1 MFTSPFPA
9 ITLHIAGGAFWST
22 LSLRPSYEMCS
33 TDKLDLEIPF
43 FCLWFVR
50 DRNTTP
56 QNNKMKCTWPVS
68 VLVCYWLSVGYFLL
82 VLVVIGFQWTLP
94 VLSISQVWI
103 LYKRA
108 CGAEKKP
115 SMQHAE
121 RTLPWINRGSEM
133 CEKGHP
139 HLRGEQ
145 RSVPFIFS
153 VLWRSWMNAH
163 RSGLKVNLV

>member
-43 FCLWFVR
+43 FLSVICQRLKYY
-50 DRNTTP
+50 TTKQ
-56 QNNKMKCTWPVS
+56 QNEMYMASICFS
-68 VLVCYWLSVGYFLL
+68 MLMIVLVIFCWSWWSLAFSGLCLYWASLRCEFCINAL
-82 VLVVIGFQWTLP
+82 VEL
-94 VLSISQVWI
+94 
-103 LYKRA
+103 
-108 CGAEKKP
+108 KKN